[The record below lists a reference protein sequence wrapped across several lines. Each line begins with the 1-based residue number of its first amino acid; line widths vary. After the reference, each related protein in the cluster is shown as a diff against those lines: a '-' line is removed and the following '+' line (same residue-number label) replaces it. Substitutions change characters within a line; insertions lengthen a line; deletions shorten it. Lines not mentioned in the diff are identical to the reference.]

1 MSIYR
6 KFAIAAAITASMAV
20 FSPGARAQLLE
31 EKMTVHFS
39 APVEVPGEVL
49 PAGTY
54 VFEALQDGKLTR
66 ILSADES
73 RVYATV
79 FTRPEEKTN
88 PVEQPLV
95 TLEPSATQGSPE
107 RVDSWF
113 YPGESTGNQFIYQ
126 KVQVRKI
133 LVPFNDAA
141 KGIEHSSE
149 FIGEHAAH
157 TAVKVGKAVI

>member
-1 MSIYR
+1 MSIYQ
-6 KFAIAAAITASMAV
+6 KFAVAAAITASMAV

-79 FTRPEEKTN
+79 FTLPEQKAEPAEK
-88 PVEQPLV
+88 PLV
-95 TLEPSATQGSPE
+95 TLEASETQGSPG
-107 RVDSWF
+107 RVESWF
-113 YPGESTGNQFIYQ
+113 YPGESTGNEFIYQ
-126 KVQVRKI
+126 
-133 LVPFNDAA
+133 
-141 KGIEHSSE
+141 
-149 FIGEHAAH
+149 
-157 TAVKVGKAVI
+157 